1 MAACQRIRA
10 RLRQKNGDAA
20 VDLIMTVAMLI
31 LIFAVLVTALIYITE
46 FYTASYICR
55 RVVRTIEI
63 SGEYNERTVY
73 DLANSLGGNNLENM
87 TITVTAPYMR
97 WWNRKIQ
104 LRDEFTV
111 RLSAN
116 YPIQIMMLGSR
127 PIRVN
132 LPIQL
137 KLSGRSEV
145 FWK

>member
-46 FYTASYICR
+46 YYTASYICR

-63 SGEYNERTVY
+63 SGEYKEREIN
-73 DLANSLGGNNLENM
+73 DLVKSLSGNNLERIS
-87 TITVTAPYMR
+87 ITVTAPYQR
-97 WWNRKIQ
+97 GSKRIQ

-111 RLSAN
+111 RFSAQ
-116 YPIQIMMLGSR
+116 YPIQILMLGSR
-127 PIRVN
+127 PIQLD

>member
-1 MAACQRIRA
+1 MAVCQRVRA

-31 LIFAVLVTALIYITE
+31 LIFAVLVTALIYISE
-46 FYTASYICR
+46 YYSVSYICR
-55 RVVRTIEI
+55 RVVRTIEVT
-63 SGEYNERTVY
+63 GEYNERTVY
-73 DLANSLGGNNLENM
+73 DLANSLGGDNIENM
-87 TITVTAPYMR
+87 TITVTAPYR
-97 WWNRKIQ
+97 RNSKKIQ

-111 RLSAN
+111 RLSAD
-116 YPIQIMMLGSR
+116 YPIQILMLGSR

-145 FWK
+145 FGK